1 MSGASRQLDTI
12 RIDTLRTPRTTAAD
26 FIMSRLGLNF
36 RPGNP
41 IYEDGMWRVPIRAMI
56 PASPDVVPRQDDQ
69 LFYRFESFT
78 EILLDDDLKI
88 VEAPTLSQ
96 LKGKFE
102 AEISRLFSKIEKM
115 ILDYG
120 SDKWGRVAGI
130 RYFLNPLNAIV
141 SQALSL
147 QSISRTKLEQQG
159 YLWYGDLL
167 KEMHILEESNDN
179 PDNLRRT
186 NELVA
191 IADKYRREK
200 GAVYLDETA
209 TEVISMVCS
218 RFYDRIR
225 ETTPLLPSYVDA
237 TVAYYVKAVKVKKL
251 IPMSVSEL
259 EYAYNV
265 LGRRIQDEHVKFYGK
280 VADLVSAGFLQ
291 WHSLGVV
298 IGIDPIYSRVR
309 ETAPEIDDSVR
320 LLKAVA

>member
-1 MSGASRQLDTI
+1 MDTV
-12 RIDTLRTPRTTAAD
+12 RIDTLRTPRTVAAD

-41 IYEDGMWRVPIRAMI
+41 IHEGGIWHVPIRAMI

-69 LFYRFESFT
+69 LFYRFESFA
-78 EILLDDDLKI
+78 EIIVDDDLK
-88 VEAPTLSQ
+88 VVNGPTLTD
-96 LKGKFE
+96 LKGKFDT
-102 AEISRLFSKIEKM
+102 EISRLFSKIEKM

-147 QSISRTKLEQQG
+147 QNISRTKLEQQG

-167 KEMHILEESNDN
+167 KEMHILEEIKDN
-179 PDNLRRT
+179 PDHLRRT

-191 IADKYRREK
+191 IAQKYRHEK
-200 GAVYLDETA
+200 GAFYLDETA

-218 RFYDRIR
+218 KFYDRIR
-225 ETTPLLPSYVDA
+225 ERTPLLPSYVDA
-237 TVAYYVKAVKVKKL
+237 TVAYYVKAVKIKKL
-251 IPMSVSEL
+251 MPMSVSEL

-265 LGRRIQDEHVKFYGK
+265 LGRRIQDEHVNFYGK

-291 WHSLGVV
+291 WHALGVV
-298 IGIDPIYSRVR
+298 IGVDPIYARVQ
-309 ETAPEIDDSVR
+309 ETAPDIDDSIR